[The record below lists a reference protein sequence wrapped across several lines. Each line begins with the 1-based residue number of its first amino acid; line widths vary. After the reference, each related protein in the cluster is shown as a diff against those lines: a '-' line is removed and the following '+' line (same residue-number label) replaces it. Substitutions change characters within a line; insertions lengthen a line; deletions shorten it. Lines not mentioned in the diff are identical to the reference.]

1 MKRNFKL
8 FLLIFANNGD
18 LRCNYNAIGYGRSLE
33 YCAYCEHEKQN
44 HHEPSLQCTGVKL
57 YSVLHFGCF

>member
-18 LRCNYNAIGYGRSLE
+18 LRCNYNATGYGRSLE
-33 YCAYCEHEKQN
+33 YCAYCEHEKQT
-44 HHEPSLQCTGVKL
+44 SRT
-57 YSVLHFGCF
+57 